1 MNHRSTFH
9 LSICVALTA
18 CIPVLQ
24 AQESRSTRI
33 QRAAQQVIDH
43 LDPSSIESEL
53 IEATSGSRFGRV
65 SNTIQ
70 SNGREVIGST
80 TSGVQ
85 TPTNSL
91 PRIQPE
97 IQSGTQLSPFNQSTR
112 STSTFRSPTTNQPG
126 RTIQLQSPQ
135 QNTQIGEVIQTN
147 QTNNRSPQI
156 GTGSTN
162 TQRFQQ
168 SSFNRSNNRTN
179 YNTVSMPS
187 TINGDMYETK
197 SAPTIQT
204 QIVAPR
210 TINVNQTARFFIQAQ
225 NIGNENVPQVK
236 LIATLPDHA
245 KFISANPQPSEV
257 NGHEYIFV
265 LNAMMARAKQVV
277 QIDVAPTEKLPLNI
291 DTQIRVESKQQVA
304 VTVQQ
309 PILQLSIDGPDMI
322 QTGQPFKHTITVKNI
337 GDGTAE
343 AVRLNAQR
351 PHEIVSADQNP
362 KTLVPK
368 LVPGQSAKFT
378 LSSFAKDQ
386 GTSNMIFQ
394 VSARGAESR
403 QANSEIRIIRPELGV
418 QVFGPGQNYIG
429 RSGIYTIQLQNTSE
443 LPIDDVNVSL
453 AIPTGLEVDTISQQ
467 AKIDSRTGRMTWKFD
482 NVSGNEQQ
490 VIQFRAKAIRPG
502 KQICQVDVQTKQTG
516 SRQMSLATEVL
527 ARADL
532 SIRVTDSGAPV
543 GIGSKSEF
551 SIEVANHGSQTAEQV
566 NVQVELPSALM
577 PVNQSGYSIDPSGN
591 TISFNNISVE
601 AGKRTT
607 LKFKVVAVAE
617 GEHIV
622 RGTVSLEGSAQAIS
636 SENSIF
642 VFETENAKVS
652 EALVPELKR

>member
-1 MNHRSTFH
+1 MYYRSTFH
-9 LSICVALTA
+9 FLICVAVTA
-18 CIPVLQ
+18 CIPTLQ

-33 QRAAQQVIDH
+33 QRAARQVIDH
-43 LDPSSIESEL
+43 LDPSAIESEL
-53 IEATSGSRFGRV
+53 IEATGTRFGR
-65 SNTIQ
+65 STSGIQ
-70 SNGREVIGST
+70 SSTRQFIDQT

-85 TPTNSL
+85 NTVNSL
-91 PRIQPE
+91 PRIQPD
-97 IQSGTQLSPFNQSTR
+97 IQSSFNQNTIGQSTKN
-112 STSTFRSPTTNQPG
+112 STTYRTPVTNQTN

-135 QNTQIGEVIQTN
+135 SNIQTGQTTRN
-147 QTNNRSPQI
+147 QIYNSGTSQQAISGTNQ
-156 GTGSTN
+156 
-162 TQRFQQ
+162 QRFQQ
-168 SSFNRSNNRTN
+168 PTYNRNTSRSNFS
-179 YNTVSMPS
+179 TVSMPS
-187 TINGDMYETK
+187 TINSDMYETK

-236 LIATLPDHA
+236 LIATLPEHA
-245 KFISANPQPSEV
+245 KFISANPAPSEV
-257 NGHEYIFV
+257 NGRDYIFAISS
-265 LNAMMARAKQVV
+265 LTARAKQVI

-291 DTQIRVESKQQVA
+291 GTQVRVESQQQVA

-309 PILQLSIDGPDMI
+309 PILQLSISGPDKI
-322 QTGQPFKHTITVKNI
+322 QTGQPFKHTVTVKNI

-343 AVRLNAQR
+343 AVRLDTQR
-351 PHEIVSADQNP
+351 PHEIISADQNP

-368 LVPGQSAKFT
+368 LIPGQSAKFE
-378 LSSFAKDQ
+378 LSSFAKEQ
-386 GTSNMIFQ
+386 GTSNLIFQ

-403 QANSEIRIIRPELGV
+403 QADSEIRVIRPELGV

-429 RSGIYTIQLQNTSE
+429 RTGIYTIQLQNTSE

-453 AIPTGLEVDTISQQ
+453 AIPSGLEVDTISQQ
-467 AKIDSRTGRMTWKFD
+467 AKIDDRTGLMTWKFD
-482 NVSGNEQQ
+482 NVAGNEQQ
-490 VIQFRAKAIRPG
+490 VIQFRAKAVRPG
-502 KQICQVDVQTKQTG
+502 KQTCQVDVRTKQTG
-516 SRQMSLATEVL
+516 ARQMSLSTEVL

-543 GIGSKSEF
+543 GIGAKSEF
-551 SIEVANHGSQTAEQV
+551 SIEVANHGTQTAEQV

-577 PVNQSGYSIDPSGN
+577 PVNQSGYNIDPAGN
-591 TISFNNISVE
+591 TITFNNISVE
-601 AGKRTT
+601 AGKRQT

-622 RGTVSLEGSAQAIS
+622 RGTVSLEGSTQSIS

-652 EALVPELKR
+652 EALVPQMKR